1 MTTILLLLAIV
12 FLLVMNAA
20 TFSDYLKYK
29 AKLRKQ
35 IHEYH
40 LLQDRFK
47 GLEKEL
53 RDEKNK
59 NIILQSLINQR
70 NETRNLS

>member
-1 MTTILLLLAIV
+1 MITIILSLAIV
-12 FLLVMNAA
+12 FLLVLNAA
-20 TFSDYLKYK
+20 TFTDYFKCK
-29 AKLRKQ
+29 VKLRKQ

-59 NIILQSLINQR
+59 TIILQSLINQR